1 MKELRVVV
9 AGKRDFNDFNRL
21 CRFCDNI
28 LNAQKEFFD
37 TITIVSGNA
46 LGTDRMGE
54 EYAKLRGYNLMI
66 FPAEWFKYGRR
77 AGIIRN
83 AQMAEYA
90 TSNGAAGIL
99 IAFWNGESRGTANMI
114 EQAHNRG
121 MDIFI
126 DMINLEENKNV
137 ND

>member
-1 MKELRVVV
+1 MKELRAII

-21 CRFCDNI
+21 CKYCDNI
-28 LNAQKEFFD
+28 LKVYKESFD
-37 TITIVSGNA
+37 QITIISGNA

-54 EYAKLRGYNLMI
+54 EYAKLRGYNLMV

-83 AQMAEYA
+83 AQMADYA
-90 TSNGAAGIL
+90 TSDNKEGIL
-99 IAFWNGESRGTANMI
+99 IAFWNGISKGTGNMI
-114 EQAHNRG
+114 EQAQSKH
-121 MDIFI
+121 MDVFI
-126 DMINLEENKNV
+126 DMITKEKNINV

>member
-1 MKELRVVV
+1 MKELRVII

-21 CRFCDNI
+21 CKYCDNI
-28 LNAQKEFFD
+28 LKVYKESFD
-37 TITIVSGNA
+37 QITIVSGNA

-54 EYAKLRGYNLMI
+54 EYAKLRGYNLMV

-90 TSNGAAGIL
+90 TSNEAEGIL
-99 IAFWNGESRGTANMI
+99 IAFWNGQSKGTGNMI
-114 EQAHNRG
+114 EQAQNKH
-121 MDIFI
+121 MDVFI
-126 DMINLEENKNV
+126 DMITEEEK
-137 ND
+137 

>member
-1 MKELRVVV
+1 MKELRVII

-21 CRFCDNI
+21 CKYCDNI
-28 LNAQKEFFD
+28 LKVYKESFD
-37 TITIVSGNA
+37 QITIISGNA

-54 EYAKLRGYNLMI
+54 EYAKLRGYNLMV

-83 AQMAEYA
+83 AQMADYA
-90 TSNGAAGIL
+90 TSDNKEGIL
-99 IAFWNGESRGTANMI
+99 IAFWNGISKGTGNMI
-114 EQAHNRG
+114 EQAQSKH
-121 MDIFI
+121 MDVFI
-126 DMINLEENKNV
+126 DMITKEKNINV